1 LTAPVDNRS
10 DVSQFGENA
19 MNDREL
25 QASKVTN
32 ADASGGKAWT
42 KPSVGKLR
50 AGAAENIPGF
60 AVLDGPL
67 ETIGS

>member
-1 LTAPVDNRS
+1 LTAPLDNRS
-10 DVSQFGENA
+10 DVSQFGENV

-25 QASKVTN
+25 QAGKVT
-32 ADASGGKAWT
+32 DAGAAGGKAWT

-50 AGAAENIPGF
+50 AGAAENIPGTAF
-60 AVLDGPL
+60 QDGPL

>member
-1 LTAPVDNRS
+1 
-10 DVSQFGENA
+10 

-25 QASKVTN
+25 QAAKVAN
-32 ADASGGKAWT
+32 AGASGGKAWT

-50 AGAAENIPGF
+50 AGAAENIPGTAF
-60 AVLDGPL
+60 SDATL

>member
-1 LTAPVDNRS
+1 
-10 DVSQFGENA
+10 

-25 QASKVTN
+25 QAGKVT
-32 ADASGGKAWT
+32 DAGAAGGKAWT

-50 AGAAENIPGF
+50 AGAAENIPGTAF
-60 AVLDGPL
+60 QDGPL